1 MYAVGSRPTTRRL
14 CQIQRGK
21 EVMIFTRRFG
31 ALAAR
36 PQFQDSPELEQELN
50 LDIDIDLT
58 HHDERVEQHV
68 EESAA

>member
-14 CQIQRGK
+14 CPIKRGK
-21 EVMIFTRRFG
+21 AVMIFTRRFG

-36 PQFQDSPELEQELN
+36 PQFPDSPELEQELN
-50 LDIDIDLT
+50 LDVDLSR
-58 HHDERVEQHV
+58 HDEEVELHV

>member
-31 ALAAR
+31 ALVAR
-36 PQFQDSPELEQELN
+36 PQFPDSPELEQELN
-50 LDIDIDLT
+50 LDIDLT

>member
-14 CQIQRGK
+14 CPTPRK
-21 EVMIFTRRFG
+21 EKAVMIFTRRFG

-36 PQFQDSPELEQELN
+36 PQFPDSPELEQELN
-50 LDIDIDLT
+50 LDVDLV
-58 HHDERVEQHV
+58 HHDELVEQSV